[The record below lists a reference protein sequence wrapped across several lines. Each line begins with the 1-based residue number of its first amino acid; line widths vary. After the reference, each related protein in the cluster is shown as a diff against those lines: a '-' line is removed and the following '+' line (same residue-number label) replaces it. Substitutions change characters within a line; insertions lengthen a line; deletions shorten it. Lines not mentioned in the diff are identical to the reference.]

1 VGVGYDMST
10 LKMKFN
16 TENIV
21 GIGLFLFLF
30 AYPLFVSP
38 YQVLNLSY
46 FLAMVFLSL
55 SLSLIWGYGGIFSF
69 GQAAFFGVGGY
80 FYAIFTMNSGIAT
93 ITPVGLLLGVL
104 VGGLVAWIIGYLMF
118 YGGINDVFVGLITLC
133 LTVVLETFMA
143 QTAGPQWKI
152 GEVGLG
158 GYNGINGI
166 PAISIGSLNLI
177 GNNFYY
183 FILIL
188 LLVVYVGLRLFIISK
203 YGYTAIAI
211 RENRERTKLFG
222 YNVPRIQTGIF
233 ALGGA
238 LASLSGILY
247 ATWGNYITPS
257 ALGLTAATL
266 PVVLVA
272 AGGRK
277 NLTAS
282 MIFTLIYYWFSQSLS
297 ASGSEYALIIL
308 GVALVLVIL
317 FVPEG
322 IIVALFKLADN
333 LFFNRK
339 QKIKQKE
346 DLHEQKIG

>member
-1 VGVGYDMST
+1 MK
-10 LKMKFN
+10 LKS
-16 TENIV
+16 ENLF

-30 AYPLFVSP
+30 AYPLFVTP
-38 YQVLNLSY
+38 YKVLNLSY
-46 FLAMVFLSL
+46 FLSMVFLSL
-55 SLSLIWGYGGIFSF
+55 SLSLIWGYSGIFSF

-80 FYAIFTMNSGIAT
+80 FYAIFTMNYNSPSLT
-93 ITPVGLLLGVL
+93 SVGLIIGILIGAV
-104 VGGLVAWIIGYLMF
+104 VALILGYLMF

-152 GEVGLG
+152 GNVGLG

-166 PAISIGSLNLI
+166 PNLSFGSFELI

-183 FILIL
+183 FVLIL
-188 LLVVYVGLRLFIISK
+188 LLLTYLGLRLFIRSK
-203 YGYTAIAI
+203 YGYAVIAI

-222 YNVPRIQTGIF
+222 YNVPKIQMFIF
-233 ALGGA
+233 AIGGA
-238 LASLSGILY
+238 MASLSGILY
-247 ATWGNYITPS
+247 AMWGSYMTPS
-257 ALGLTAATL
+257 VVGLTAATL

-282 MIFTLIYYWFSQSLS
+282 IIFTIVYYWFSQSLS

-308 GVALVLVIL
+308 GVALILVIL

-322 IIVALFKLADN
+322 IVVALFRLIDN
-333 LFFNRK
+333 LLINK
-339 QKIKQKE
+339 NKEIKLNKKE
-346 DLHEQKIG
+346 RLHEQRTN

>member
-1 VGVGYDMST
+1 
-10 LKMKFN
+10 MKWN
-16 TENIV
+16 TENVV
-21 GIGLFLFLF
+21 GLGLFLFLF
-30 AYPLFVSP
+30 IYPLLVTP
-38 YQVLNLSY
+38 YQVLNISY
-46 FLAMVFLSL
+46 FLSMVFLSL

-80 FYAIFTMNSGIAT
+80 CYALFTMNSEIAAM
-93 ITPVGLLLGVL
+93 TPVGLIVGVL
-104 VGGLVAWIIGYLMF
+104 IGGLIAGIIGYFMF

-143 QTAGPQWKI
+143 QTAGTQWKI
-152 GEVGLG
+152 GDVGLG

-166 PAISIGSLNLI
+166 PAISLGSFSLI
-177 GNNFYY
+177 GNHFYY

-188 LLVVYVGLRLFIISK
+188 LLIVYVGLRMFVVSK
-203 YGYTAIAI
+203 HGYTIVAI

-222 YNVPRIQTGIF
+222 YNVPKIQTLVF

-257 ALGLTAATL
+257 VVGLTAATL

-282 MIFTLIYYWFSQSLS
+282 MIFTLVYYWFSQTLS

-308 GVALVLVIL
+308 GVALILVIL

-322 IIVALFKLADN
+322 IVVALFNAIDR
-333 LFFNRK
+333 FFFHKRK
-339 QKIKQKE
+339 GSQGKE
-346 DLHEQKIG
+346 NLHEQKIS